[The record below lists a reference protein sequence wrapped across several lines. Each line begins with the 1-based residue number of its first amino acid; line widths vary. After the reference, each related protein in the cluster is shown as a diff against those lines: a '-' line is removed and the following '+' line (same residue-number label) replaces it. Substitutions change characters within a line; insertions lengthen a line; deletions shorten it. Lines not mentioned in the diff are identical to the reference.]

1 MTNASLQKSPSRQ
14 RRESAEPSEAR
25 PENSVIVLT
34 SVIVAVTDEVPRVL
48 VVRHVTHALATP
60 AQQALTDDPLD
71 SPDALP
77 FGPFDPAH
85 HRTLELGLR
94 SWVEEQTGLPLRYV
108 EQLYT
113 FGDRYRDFRE
123 LEGGP
128 RVVSVGYIALVRQAP
143 LSGTGA
149 ARWRD
154 WFGYLPWEDWRDGRP
169 AVITRVVE
177 PNLKDWIAL
186 ADDAETRHQR
196 RERVAIAFGFGSA
209 AWDFERT
216 LGRFELLYETG
227 LIAEAL
233 RDRRTAAIAAGE
245 SAPAI
250 DARRLATAQALGA
263 PMALDNRRI
272 LATALGRLRGKLKY
286 RPVIFDLL
294 PSTFTL
300 LRLQRTVESL
310 GGVKLHK
317 QNFRRVV
324 TKGGLV
330 ESTGRLDKRTG
341 GRPAELFRFRR
352 DVLRERLAP
361 GIGLPALRISD

>member
-1 MTNASLQKSPSRQ
+1 LIAARLQPTPFPGHG
-14 RRESAEPSEAR
+14 ESIDSSAARAEDT
-25 PENSVIVLT
+25 VIVLT
-34 SVIVAVTDEVPRVL
+34 AVVVAVTEEIPRVL
-48 VVRHVTHALATP
+48 VVRYVTHALATP
-60 AQQALTDDPLD
+60 AQQGPTDSIVD

-77 FGPFDPAH
+77 FGPFEPST

-113 FGDRYRDFRE
+113 FGDRYRDVRE

-128 RVVSVGYIALVRQAP
+128 RVVSVGYIALVRQTP

-149 ARWRD
+149 ARWHD
-154 WFGYLPWEDWRDGRP
+154 WFDYLPWEDWRNGRP
-169 AVITRVVE
+169 AVVSRVVE
-177 PNLKDWIAL
+177 PAL
-186 ADDAETRHQR
+186 AAWIDAADDTGTRRRR
-196 RERVAIAFGFGSA
+196 RERVSIAFGLGKA

-216 LGRFELLYETG
+216 LDRFELLYEVG

-233 RDRRTAAIAAGE
+233 RDRRAAAVATGAVPSPDDPE
-245 SAPAI
+245 
-250 DARRLATAQALGA
+250 RLVAVRALGA

-286 RPVIFDLL
+286 RPVVFDLL

-300 LRLQRTVESL
+300 LRLQRTVEAL
-310 GGVKLHK
+310 GGVRLHK
-317 QNFRRVV
+317 QNFRRMVL
-324 TKGGLV
+324 KGGLV
-330 ESTGRLDKRTG
+330 EATGGLDKRTG

-361 GIGLPALRISD
+361 GVGLPAIPISG